1 LRCPLFPFNIVIY
14 LPTSGSEISF
24 SSAIARSN
32 RDGRKKGINMYKGY
46 KTCIYVTW
54 VLAHV
59 GRKYHTLT
67 LSRLFCLPSAGGAI
81 ERTGQDQA
89 SEYRTRREKPARLH
103 TLPHSHPIFSPP
115 TPDSVGYKNEGGENR
130 EEKQRAAIMT
140 NQQQLTVWPCIDSIS
155 FFERITES
163 RQDTAVVRYRKKD
176 LKRPK
181 KQRGK
186 ETYQQRR

>member
-1 LRCPLFPFNIVIY
+1 
-14 LPTSGSEISF
+14 
-24 SSAIARSN
+24 
-32 RDGRKKGINMYKGY
+32 M
-46 KTCIYVTW
+46 TW
-54 VLAHV
+54 ILAHV

-67 LSRLFCLPSAGGAI
+67 LSRLFSVSHQQEQLNEQA
-81 ERTGQDQA
+81 RTKHLNIAQGEKNQQG
-89 SEYRTRREKPARLH
+89 STRSH
-103 TLPHSHPIFSPP
+103 TLTHLLSPH
-115 TPDSVGYKNEGGENR
+115 PDSVGYKNEGEENR

-140 NQQQLTVWPCIDSIS
+140 NQQLTVWPCIDSIS

-186 ETYQQRR
+186 ETYQHRR

>member
-1 LRCPLFPFNIVIY
+1 MYICDMDFSTR
-14 LPTSGSEISF
+14 GQQISHF
-24 SSAIARSN
+24 
-32 RDGRKKGINMYKGY
+32 DPVQ
-46 KTCIYVTW
+46 T
-54 VLAHV
+54 VL
-59 GRKYHTLT
+59 
-67 LSRLFCLPSAGGAI
+67 CLPSAGGAI

-89 SEYRTRREKPARLH
+89 SEYRTGREKPARLH
-103 TLPHSHPIFSPP
+103 TLPHSHPISSPP
-115 TPDSVGYKNEGGENR
+115 TPDSVGYKNEGEENR

-140 NQQQLTVWPCIDSIS
+140 NQQLTVWPCIDSIS

-186 ETYQQRR
+186 ETYQHRR